1 MGKGPEA
8 RVEEGMETEVGLKQG
23 GSGDAMESTAPAPT
37 RVAFVILIMV
47 VESPEAQKGE
57 GSAPAAATT
66 PVPPVTVE
74 SEAVV
79 AVDAALLLLLPPP
92 RSKSAPT
99 LATAFTM
106 APVKAEGMPWAG
118 YVEGVKVFI
127 PACIASGERELFTTT
142 RALKT
147 FARV

>member
-1 MGKGPEA
+1 
-8 RVEEGMETEVGLKQG
+8 
-23 GSGDAMESTAPAPT
+23 
-37 RVAFVILIMV
+37 

-57 GSAPAAATT
+57 GSAPAATTT
-66 PVPPVTVE
+66 PVLPVTVE

-79 AVDAALLLLLPPP
+79 VVDAALLLPLLLPPP

-118 YVEGVKVFI
+118 YVEGVKEFI